1 MNLQARE
8 VRSATVSH
16 TITSK
21 VAGIEPPES
30 LDLGSAPRATAT
42 SSEPDLFTLLGDLSD
57 AISVVTVVHRSLA
70 ALEIAAVG
78 DEEAALRYALTLLR
92 TAYSALDMASFRLP

>member
-21 VAGIEPPES
+21 VAGIKPPEP
-30 LDLGSAPRATAT
+30 LDLGSASRAAAT
-42 SSEPDLFTLLGDLSD
+42 PSEPDLFTLLGDLSD
-57 AISVVTVVHRSLA
+57 AISVVTVVQRSLA

-78 DEEAALRYALTLLR
+78 DEETVLRYALTLLR
-92 TAYSALDMASFRLP
+92 TTYSTLDRIIYRSS

>member
-1 MNLQARE
+1 
-8 VRSATVSH
+8 VSH
-16 TITSK
+16 TISSQ
-21 VAGIEPPES
+21 VIAGIEPADS
-30 LDLGSAPRATAT
+30 VAARSGSGAAAT
-42 SSEPDLFTLLGDLSD
+42 SSESDLFILLGDLSD

-92 TAYSALDMASFRLP
+92 STYSALDRVSCLSSS